1 MLTMNTVPVTPDVR
15 RCQGCGSDLHEKV
28 AYPILD
34 KFACSNSHCISS
46 VYVENIH
53 RLKPAEQAR
62 IGRHLQSRRAQ
73 EMRTYQMRKVYG
85 ESVNHALL

>member
-1 MLTMNTVPVTPDVR
+1 MLTMNTAPATR
-15 RCQGCGSDLHEKV
+15 RCDGCGNDLHGKV

-53 RLKPAEQAR
+53 RLEPSDQAR
-62 IGRHLQSRRAQ
+62 IGRHLQDRRCQ
-73 EMRTYQMRKVYG
+73 EMRAYQMKRVYG
-85 ESVNHALL
+85 TGINNALL

>member
-1 MLTMNTVPVTPDVR
+1 MLTMNTDHVTPDVR
-15 RCQGCGSDLHEKV
+15 RCQRCGSDIHEKV

-85 ESVNHALL
+85 TGINNALL